1 MTLSAANAALTSA
14 ADIQGL
20 GPAEKAQIK
29 RSRSVR
35 FEDDFGKSITGVIAI
50 KSLDRLHS
58 SQPIVIKSKN
68 LLAAVKMIV

>member
-1 MTLSAANAALTSA
+1 VHSRFFFPPTLPW
-14 ADIQGL
+14 GL
-20 GPAEKAQIK
+20 AAQIK

>member
-1 MTLSAANAALTSA
+1 
-14 ADIQGL
+14 L
-20 GPAEKAQIK
+20 GELIA
-29 RSRSVR
+29 
-35 FEDDFGKSITGVIAI
+35 GVFAI